1 MGDTQPA
8 EQPLPADDETTAS
21 ADAQQAQ
28 QPQQPPAPDDDG
40 DGIKPANRYDG

>member
-8 EQPLPADDETTAS
+8 EQPLPPDDETTAS

-28 QPQQPPAPDDDG
+28 QPSAPDDDG
-40 DGIKPANRYDG
+40 DDIKPDNRYQG